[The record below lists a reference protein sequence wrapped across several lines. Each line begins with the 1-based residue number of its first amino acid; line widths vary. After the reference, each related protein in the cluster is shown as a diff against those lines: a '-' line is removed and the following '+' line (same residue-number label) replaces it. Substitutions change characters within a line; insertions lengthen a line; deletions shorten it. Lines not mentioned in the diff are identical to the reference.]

1 MDKRDKR
8 ILLYIAFGVVL
19 YAALMHLD
27 IVLGF
32 IRGVIRLFLP
42 VIAGLVIAFILSV
55 PMRWFEKMIIRLTA
69 GFKRKPGDK
78 AVSCLSLL
86 LTFAVLGLIVTLV
99 CTVTIPEITKS
110 FRSIAVTVEQNRDEW
125 MQWIEQH
132 GINNELIGSIL
143 KDIDTESLINKLN
156 GGGTRLI
163 SSLLSA
169 SMSIASGIA
178 TAGMGLIIAVY
189 VLLDR
194 KSLGIKCRR
203 LLYAYISRKNADRL
217 CRIAAICN
225 DIFSKFL
232 SGQCMEAC
240 LLALLIFIAFSLF
253 RLPYAALIGILTG
266 VCAFIPYVG
275 AFLSCSVGALLI
287 LMIDPV
293 KAVTAVIVYLAVQQ
307 IDNHF
312 VYPNVVGGSVGMSP
326 LLTLIAALIG
336 GNLFGLAGMI
346 FFIPITAV
354 ACSLLWDNADKRTDK
369 EEMPENGS
377 AGTDKASGKGEDI
390 S

>member
-354 ACSLLWDNADKRTDK
+354 AYSLLWDNADKRTDK

>member
-1 MDKRDKR
+1 MDKKDKR

-32 IRGVIRLFLP
+32 IRSFIGLFLP

-55 PMRWFEKMIIRLTA
+55 PMRGFEKMIYKLTSGA
-69 GFKRKPGDK
+69 KHMPGDK
-78 AVSCLSLL
+78 AVSCLALL
-86 LTFAVLGLIVTLV
+86 LTFAVLGTVIMLVCNVTL
-99 CTVTIPEITKS
+99 PELTKS
-110 FRSIAVTVEQNRDEW
+110 VKRIAETVELNRTDW
-125 MQWIEQH
+125 MDWIEQH
-132 GINNELIGSIL
+132 GINNELIGSIF
-143 KDIDTESLINKLN
+143 KDIDTESLISKLN
-156 GGGTRLI
+156 GSGTWLI

-169 SMSIASGIA
+169 SRSIASGIA

-194 KSLGIKCRR
+194 RSLGIKCRR
-203 LLYAYISRKNADRL
+203 LLYAYVSRKNADRV
-217 CRIAAICN
+217 CHVAAICN
-225 DIFSKFL
+225 DVFSRFL

-240 LLALLIFIAFSLF
+240 LLALLIFIAFSIF

-354 ACSLLWDNADKRTDK
+354 ASSLLWDNADKRIEGKTVTDNVK
-369 EEMPENGS
+369 
-377 AGTDKASGKGEDI
+377 AGAKAPSDKGENI

>member
-1 MDKRDKR
+1 MDKKDKQ

-19 YAALMHLD
+19 YAALMHLN

-32 IRGVIRLFLP
+32 IRSFIGLFLP

-55 PMRWFEKMIIRLTA
+55 PMRGFEKMIYRLTA
-69 GFKRKPGDK
+69 RAKHKPGDK

-86 LTFAVLGLIVTLV
+86 LTFAVLSAVIVLVCNVTL
-99 CTVTIPEITKS
+99 PEIT
-110 FRSIAVTVEQNRDEW
+110 RSVRNIAETVELRWPEW
-125 MQWIEQH
+125 MKWIEQH
-132 GINNELIGSIL
+132 GINNALIGSIS

-156 GGGTRLI
+156 GSGTWLI

-178 TAGMGLIIAVY
+178 TAGMGLVIAIY

-194 KSLGIKCRR
+194 RTLGVRCRR
-203 LLYAYISRKNADRL
+203 LLYAYVSRKNADRI
-217 CRIAAICN
+217 CHVASICN
-225 DIFSKFL
+225 DVFSRFL

-240 LLALLIFIAFSLF
+240 LLALLIFTAFSLF

-275 AFLSCSVGALLI
+275 AFLSCLIGALLI

-293 KAVTAVIVYLAVQQ
+293 KAVTAVIVYIAVQQ

-346 FFIPITAV
+346 FFIPVTAV
-354 ACSLLWDNADKRTDK
+354 ASSLLWDNVEKRTDTEK
-369 EEMPENGS
+369 MPDDSS
-377 AGTDKASGKGEDI
+377 ADTDSASGKGENI